1 MIKGWITWDNRTVPI
16 NEMTHQHMSNIYY
29 YINFT
34 LPEYYDNST
43 RMEILQLLLTKFGS
57 ILPYRPDPRFE
68 WEKNYLKKLGY
79 LRENNEIYI
88 DGKKVGEYQL
98 AS

>member
-1 MIKGWITWDNRTVPI
+1 MIKGWIIWDNRTVSI

-34 LPEYYDNST
+34 LPECYPDSI
-43 RMEILQLLLTKFGS
+43 RIEILQSLLTKFGS
-57 ILPYRPDPRFE
+57 ILPYRPNPKFE

-88 DGKKVGEYQL
+88 EGKKVGEYVL
-98 AS
+98 